1 MKDTTFHGC
10 MPALMTPC
18 YASGQ
23 PDYQN
28 LVQTA
33 QGLVEAGMS
42 GVVYCGSMGDWPLLE
57 HHQRQEGV
65 QKLAQAGIPVVVGT
79 GAQNTRLAVEHARHA
94 AEVGAVGL
102 MMIPRLLSRG
112 TSPAAQG
119 SFWGDLIRCAR
130 LAGSDLQ

>member
-1 MKDTTFHGC
+1 MHRVSRTIRTWFKRLK
-10 MPALMTPC
+10 A
-18 YASGQ
+18 
-23 PDYQN
+23 
-28 LVQTA
+28 
-33 QGLVEAGMS
+33 LVEAGMS

-102 MMIPRLLSRG
+102 MMIPRLLSRV
-112 TSPAAQG
+112 PALRPRG
-119 SFWGDLIRCAR
+119 IIWGDLIRCAR